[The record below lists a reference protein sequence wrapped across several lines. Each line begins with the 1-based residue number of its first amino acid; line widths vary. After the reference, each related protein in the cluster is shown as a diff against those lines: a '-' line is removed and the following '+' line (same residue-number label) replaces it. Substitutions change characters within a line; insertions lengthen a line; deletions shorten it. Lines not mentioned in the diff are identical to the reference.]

1 MGTNTLTGW
10 PLYLMLHTMAW
21 WRHLSISQKVAGGA
35 SAAVILGMAFAATIA
50 ATFVKEIILQRSA
63 TATALYME
71 SFIAPHVQELATQ
84 STLSDE
90 NRDALARLF
99 APTAIGRPVV
109 EFRIWASDRIL
120 FGNDRN
126 LIGKTFGPSPAR
138 DRAWAGGVSADL
150 DSFDGD
156 EDVQLRALKVPI
168 LEIYAPVRQ
177 TGTGRIIALA
187 EVYEIAVDVNAEV
200 WAAQLLILVVLVT
213 SALATTALFF
223 GLANTG
229 AREVLRLRNEDEQYR
244 ARVRGANRR
253 ISEIDELRMCRIGAD
268 LHDGPMQLVA
278 LALLKLD
285 TLRAFI
291 GKCDASGHPRG
302 TDIETISQALNKT
315 LEEIRNLSASLVP
328 SKVRDLSLTDT
339 ITMAARRYE
348 SRTKTPIVCR
358 VGALPLDVPFSVKAC
373 IYRFVHDGLGHWRER
388 GCCSVRAMSDGNVIE
403 VEIRGNR
410 SVAPADTNLGEHAG
424 VLGNLRDRV
433 EALGGAFLIRSS
445 ASLSAIT
452 VRFRG
457 RGVEATNG

>member
-1 MGTNTLTGW
+1 
-10 PLYLMLHTMAW
+10 MLHTMAW

-424 VLGNLRDRV
+424 VLSNLRDRV